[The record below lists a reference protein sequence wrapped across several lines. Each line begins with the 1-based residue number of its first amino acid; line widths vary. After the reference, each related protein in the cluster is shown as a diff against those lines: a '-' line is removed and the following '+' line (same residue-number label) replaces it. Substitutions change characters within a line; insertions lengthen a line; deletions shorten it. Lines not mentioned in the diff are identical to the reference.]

1 MSTLVAVDAG
11 NGITNAAK
19 DTKNGYELVA
29 FPSGRAEISGDTLD
43 TGNEMEFEWFEW
55 NGTKYAVGD
64 EALNASGRYIRPIGR
79 DRYGEE
85 FHQFLVAVAC
95 CQLGIKKGG
104 IDLTLFAPTE
114 NFRER
119 RAKME
124 ANFLQNGG
132 QVSMRVKVERS
143 IRKFNYD
150 TVRVLPEGLAAAFCF
165 TMDEKGN
172 STNDD
177 TLAGD
182 VLIVDIG
189 AYTLDV
195 IYLINGQFNV
205 EYLDKSSYAKFG
217 LFDTVYSKISN
228 KVNSMGRDWSTKN
241 DNDIDATIRQGIATG
256 DYSISSAGKS
266 IDLKP
271 MLTHNVQRYT
281 DAVIND
287 VFERHYDGLRGIK
300 SMILVG
306 GGADLMELYFKD
318 TYGNK
323 VVNSN
328 THPRTRDIGAVY
340 MNAVGGLRSA
350 KAIV

>member
-1 MSTLVAVDAG
+1 MAVQVAVDAG

-19 DTKNGYELVA
+19 DIKRGYELIA
-29 FPSGRAEISGDTLD
+29 FPSGRAEVTGETLD
-43 TGNEMEFEWFEW
+43 AGGEMQYEWYEW
-55 NGTKYAVGD
+55 NGIRYAVGD
-64 EALNASGRYIRPIGR
+64 EALKASGRYIRPIGR

-104 IDLTLFAPTE
+104 VDLTLFAPTE

-124 ANFLQNGG
+124 SNFRQNGG
-132 QVSMRVKVERS
+132 QVSIRVKGERNV
-143 IRKFNYD
+143 RKFNYEN
-150 TVRVLPEGLAAAFCF
+150 VRILPEGLASAFCF
-165 TMDEKGN
+165 TMDDKGN
-172 STNDD
+172 SIDDD

-189 AYTLDV
+189 AYTLDI
-195 IYLINGQFNV
+195 IYLVNGQFNA

-241 DNDIDATIRQGIATG
+241 DNDIDATIRQGIETG
-256 DYSISSAGKS
+256 DYSIHSAGKS

-271 MLTHNVQRYT
+271 MLTHNVRLYT
-281 DAVIND
+281 DAAINE

-306 GGADLMELYFKD
+306 GGADLMESYFKD
-318 TYGNK
+318 AYGNK
-323 VVNSN
+323 VINSN
-328 THPRTRDIGAVY
+328 KHPNTKGIGAVF

-350 KAIV
+350 KVTA